1 MAHTLRKLAL
11 VTAGSLLLANV
22 LVVGLGQ
29 GQIGEVRTLAEK
41 AQEEREEVY
50 IDEVRMALVPEG
62 PFWMGMDEALVIEDQ
77 APRHEVWVDAFY
89 IDVYEVTTDRYAT
102 FLQATNHSPPWL
114 WRSVDLEIH
123 DERPVIG
130 VNWYDAD
137 AFCRWAGKRLP
148 TEAEWEKAARGQD
161 GRRYPWGDNVPTADL
176 ANFGV
181 GARFSYSQV
190 LTPVGRYKKSK
201 SPYGIYEMAGNV
213 WEWASDWY
221 EGAYYQTSP
230 ADNPRGPET
239 GQLKVVR
246 GGGWSELP
254 NYLLTFG
261 RFKMPPNTRNSYTG
275 FRCAQPVLKI
285 DQVSTKRPSS
295 LGTDSN

>member
-11 VTAGSLLLANV
+11 ITAGSLLLASV
-22 LVVGLGQ
+22 LVVGPGQ

-50 IDEVRMALVPEG
+50 IDEVRMVLVPEG
-62 PFWMGMDEALVIEDQ
+62 PFWMGMDEALVLEDQ

-89 IDVYEVTTDRYAT
+89 IDVYEVTTERYAI
-102 FLQATNHSPPWL
+102 FLQTTDHSPPWL

-161 GRRYPWGDNVPTADL
+161 GRHYPWGDNVPTADL

-190 LTPVGRYKKSK
+190 LTPVGRYKKAK
-201 SPYGIYEMAGNV
+201 SPYGVYEMAGNV

-261 RFKMPPNTRNSYTG
+261 RFKLPPNIRNSYTG

-285 DQVSTKRPSS
+285 DHVSTERPSS